1 MPSEEPNTCKRAAAA
16 TLHQPHHT
24 TTAATYPG
32 PIHWSHISD
41 DIFTIICILCLSQV
55 PRAAPPTVCW
65 PTDCGHRHST
75 DPFTDYIMSIST
87 TFKPSPLGLG
97 SPPSVRNSPFRRGES
112 PASPSPLRHI
122 TPTTSPTK
130 AAATTPNGTSRFARP
145 TTPTRDP
152 SEAKEEEK
160 TPAMTTPTRASPPSW
175 KAGSKL
181 AVGGSL
187 GGSNALSQLQPT
199 QVRTLRDGFQILDRD
214 CDGVVNRE
222 DVADMLGQL
231 GLPSGSSDIGRFFPP
246 SKPQTITLAAF
257 LNSLAESL
265 ALLSPNTELLSAF
278 SAFDEDDSGQIDW
291 AELRDAL
298 LNTPPEAG
306 QSALSAAEVDK
317 VVEGFTGRRAF
328 NRNMNAHLSARRG
341 EVFKYQEFVHS
352 IMGSNGGAEGGA
364 HEGEEQ

>member
-1 MPSEEPNTCKRAAAA
+1 
-16 TLHQPHHT
+16 
-24 TTAATYPG
+24 
-32 PIHWSHISD
+32 
-41 DIFTIICILCLSQV
+41 
-55 PRAAPPTVCW
+55 
-65 PTDCGHRHST
+65 
-75 DPFTDYIMSIST
+75 
-87 TFKPSPLGLG
+87 
-97 SPPSVRNSPFRRGES
+97 
-112 PASPSPLRHI
+112 
-122 TPTTSPTK
+122 
-130 AAATTPNGTSRFARP
+130 
-145 TTPTRDP
+145 
-152 SEAKEEEK
+152 
-160 TPAMTTPTRASPPSW
+160 MTTPTRASPPSW

-341 EVFKYQEFVHS
+341 EVFRYQEFVHS

>member
-1 MPSEEPNTCKRAAAA
+1 MPSGTPNSCKRAPPA
-16 TLHQPHHT
+16 TFTSHT
-24 TTAATYPG
+24 TRRPLQVTLTTEPAAG
-32 PIHWSHISD
+32 FHIQD
-41 DIFTIICILCLSQV
+41 Q
-55 PRAAPPTVCW
+55 
-65 PTDCGHRHST
+65 ST
-75 DPFTDYIMSIST
+75 GSISLT
-87 TFKPSPLGLG
+87 TFSRLSAFCASAKHQKQLRL
-97 SPPSVRNSPFRRGES
+97 PFAGQPIAGTVTAQIPYR
-112 PASPSPLRHI
+112 LHY
-122 TPTTSPTK
+122 

-145 TTPTRDP
+145 TTPTNDLP
-152 SEAKEEEK
+152 ETKEQEK
-160 TPAMTTPTRASPPSW
+160 TPVMTTPTRASPPSW

-199 QVRTLRDGFQILDRD
+199 QQ
-214 CDGVVNRE
+214 
-222 DVADMLGQL
+222 

-257 LNSLAESL
+257 LNSMAESL

-352 IMGSNGGAEGGA
+352 IMGSNGGSEGGA